1 MNQEL
6 HPLIIRRIN
15 KFKKFLL
22 YIMILNVLYQINHYF
37 SYIKKISNSFLLIND
52 DDYVDYNYPNSGILS
67 YF

>member
-6 HPLIIRRIN
+6 RPLVIKRIN

-22 YIMILNVLYQINHYF
+22 YIMVLSVLYHVNHHF
-37 SYIKKISNSFLLIND
+37 SDIKKMSKSFLLINS
-52 DDYVDYNYPNSGILS
+52 DDYADYIYPTSGILS